1 MSGELSSILYV
12 EDDPH
17 VRGVAKMALEVIG
30 HFQVRDCGSGSNAL
44 LVAADFQPDLILLD
58 VQAPGSDGVATL
70 AQLRRMPHLCYT
82 PAMFVTGLV
91 SAADVARYVAA
102 GAAGIIAKPLEPLRL
117 AGQLR
122 RLWNERRTAGAG
134 LLPV

>member
-1 MSGELSSILYV
+1 MSGALSSILYV

-30 HFQVRDCGSGSNAL
+30 HFQVRECSSGRTAL
-44 LVAADFQPDLILLD
+44 LAAADFHPDLILLD
-58 VQAPGSDGVATL
+58 VQVPGNEGVATL
-70 AQLRRMPHLCYT
+70 AQLRRMPHLCRT

-91 SAADVARYVAA
+91 SAADMALYVAA

-117 AGQLR
+117 AGQVR
-122 RLWNERRTAGAG
+122 RLWDEQSGN
-134 LLPV
+134 LLPL